1 MAKKNYDALERV
13 IVLYNMDTSWPKAD
27 QRNALRLVDNMLDGL
42 EGMGLRLAAVEIQE
56 DLEPLSNYDPDEW
69 VIFNWCEGFAGQPW
83 SDALVAKGLEQNGFV
98 YTGADSRTLR
108 KSQNKYTVKKALM
121 SAGAPTPPGQA
132 MHHRQVK
139 EWMYYPAMVKP
150 ANQHC
155 SFGISRASVVESSAE
170 LARQILRIEKEFDS
184 PALVEPFID
193 GREFHVGVWGN
204 RKVEVLPPVEL
215 DYSRY
220 PDMHDRIYTYD
231 SKFNPDSD
239 GWTGI
244 KWLCPAEVD
253 DKLFGILED
262 AAIAAY
268 RAMRCRD
275 YARMDIRLWNG
286 APMVLDVNPNPDLD
300 PESVIPMAAEAIGF
314 DYGRMV
320 YHILELASA
329 RLRLRRTRRVRKTV
343 SQLA

>member
-1 MAKKNYDALERV
+1 MAEKKYEALERV
-13 IVLYNMDTSWPKAD
+13 VVLYNLDTDWPKAD
-27 QRNALRLVDNMLDGL
+27 QTNALRLVDYMVASL
-42 EGMGLRLAAVEIQE
+42 EGMNLRATPVQIQE
-56 DLEPLSNYDPDEW
+56 DLEPLSNYDPDKW
-69 VIFNWCEGFAGQPW
+69 IVFNWCEGFAGQPW
-83 SDALVAKGLEQNGFV
+83 SDASVARELEQRGFV
-98 YTGADSRTLR
+98 YTGADARTLK
-108 KSQNKYTVKKALM
+108 KSQNKHIVKKALL

-155 SFGISRASVVESSAE
+155 SYGISRASVVESSAE
-170 LARQILRIEKEFDS
+170 LARQILRIEEEFDS

-204 RKVEVLPPVEL
+204 RKPEVLPPVEL

-220 PDMHDRIYTYD
+220 SDMHDRIYTFE

-244 KWLCPAEVD
+244 KWFCPAEID
-253 DKLFGILED
+253 EKLFGLLED

-300 PESVIPMAAEAIGF
+300 PESVIPMAAQSAGF
-314 DYGRMV
+314 NYGRMV
-320 YHILELASA
+320 HRILELAAA
-329 RLRLRRTRRVRKTV
+329 RLRLRRSRRVKKAV
-343 SQLA
+343 K